1 MSRSAELNDIGSVIY
16 CIVNCNLIRSFIQ
29 VDSRASL
36 TMSLA
41 QGNYCRIHSYDPEDP
56 RCAHVIL
63 TGIVAEVQN

>member
-1 MSRSAELNDIGSVIY
+1 MNYCFLHLYKFDI
-16 CIVNCNLIRSFIQ
+16 CIIEK

-41 QGNYCRIHSYDPEDP
+41 QGNYCRAKSYDPEDP

-63 TGIVAEVQN
+63 TGSIVEVYQTYFSTS